1 MTSSSKEKSDENYF
15 KHITIP
21 LNKEYTDKNGN
32 TYKNY
37 GTYILQQYYRHPEYF
52 RNSDVFIKNV
62 CPGFFFEITD
72 GLGFHGKVPYTGVQI
87 HYRAV
92 SEDSI
97 YNTTATLAGTAE
109 VLQTIRIT
117 NEKAKLDSLAKVN
130 TCTYLKSPAGLF
142 TEVTLPIDDI
152 MQDRS
157 KDSLLA
163 ASISFQR
170 INEGTHDNSALSIPQ
185 NILLICKDSVDSFF
199 EEKSLADN
207 LTSYTASYASNQ
219 NAYTFS
225 NISALISHLSQLKAE
240 GTKNDPSW
248 TSNHPNWNKM
258 LLIPI
263 HLDQVSTTSAYGVS
277 NTTTIS
283 IEHDMSISSTRL
295 VGGSG
300 NANEPISLKVI
311 FGHFKDN

>member
-1 MTSSSKEKSDENYF
+1 
-15 KHITIP
+15 
-21 LNKEYTDKNGN
+21 
-32 TYKNY
+32 
-37 GTYILQQYYRHPEYF
+37 
-52 RNSDVFIKNV
+52 
-62 CPGFFFEITD
+62 
-72 GLGFHGKVPYTGVQI
+72 
-87 HYRAV
+87 
-92 SEDSI
+92 
-97 YNTTATLAGTAE
+97 
-109 VLQTIRIT
+109 
-117 NEKAKLDSLAKVN
+117 
-130 TCTYLKSPAGLF
+130 
-142 TEVTLPIDDI
+142 

-185 NILLICKDSVDSFF
+185 NILLICKDSIDSFF

>member
-1 MTSSSKEKSDENYF
+1 
-15 KHITIP
+15 
-21 LNKEYTDKNGN
+21 
-32 TYKNY
+32 
-37 GTYILQQYYRHPEYF
+37 
-52 RNSDVFIKNV
+52 
-62 CPGFFFEITD
+62 
-72 GLGFHGKVPYTGVQI
+72 
-87 HYRAV
+87 
-92 SEDSI
+92 
-97 YNTTATLAGTAE
+97 
-109 VLQTIRIT
+109 
-117 NEKAKLDSLAKVN
+117 
-130 TCTYLKSPAGLF
+130 
-142 TEVTLPIDDI
+142 
-152 MQDRS
+152 MQNRS

-170 INEGTHDNSALSIPQ
+170 INDETHNNSALSIPQ